1 MRVCYCFSMK
11 NNQETFWAKAI
22 AGLSANSTDAEFSQQ
37 VAANVFAIRLADFN
51 GDAKRAKKHAT
62 WLLSYDEDFWGM
74 CYCEFRDRFGC
85 APRK

>member
-1 MRVCYCFSMK
+1 MK

-22 AGLSANSTDAEFSQQ
+22 AGLSANSTDAEFTQQ
-37 VAANVFAIRLADFN
+37 VASNVFLIRFEEFGGYANPTAF
-51 GDAKRAKKHAT
+51 KRAHKAARWMT
-62 WLLSYDEDFWGM
+62 GYDEDFWGM

>member
-1 MRVCYCFSMK
+1 V
-11 NNQETFWAKAI
+11 I
-22 AGLSANSTDAEFSQQ
+22 AGLNAQSTDAEFSQQ

-62 WLLSYDEDFWGM
+62 WLLSYDEDFWGNA
-74 CYCEFRDRFGC
+74 YWEFRNRFGC